1 MNDQKIENLLNLAL
15 DATEREREKSSILG
29 VGYNPAE
36 KEWELIV
43 KYTGSLA
50 RLEELG
56 LNISVVELTNEYAII
71 NIPEIYIDILA
82 SQPEIEYIEKPKNLI
97 FAVEQGRSA
106 SCINS
111 VQIPPF
117 NLFGEGVLVAVIDS
131 GVDYSHPDFRNEDG
145 TTRIVE
151 IWDQTVAG
159 NPPPPYKIGSVYTSE
174 QINLALEQTT
184 GEAMYRIVPSRDING
199 HGTGVLGIAA
209 GNGRGSRGQQRG
221 VASRSDILV
230 VKLGLP
236 GVNSFPRTTELMQAI
251 DYVIRKAIERQQP
264 ISINLSF
271 GNTYGSH
278 DGSSLLETFID
289 DISNL
294 WKTTICVGSGNEANA
309 AGHTSG
315 VLTVADGVQDV
326 ELGIGENELS
336 INIQIWKSYVDM
348 VDIAI
353 VHPSGKVAG
362 PFQELLG
369 TQRFVIEQT
378 EILVYYGEPSPYNL
392 AQEIFI
398 DLIPADTYIDSGV
411 WRIRLVPKKIVLGEF
426 DMWLPSSGSLNL
438 GTRFY
443 RPTAETTLTI
453 PATANKVITVGAYD
467 SRLLTYAS
475 FSGRGYTREY
485 NQVKPDI
492 VAPGVNIMTT
502 TPGGSYSTMTGTSF
516 AAPFVTGGAALLM
529 QYGIVQGRDPYLYG
543 EKMKAALRRGARPLQ
558 INLTYP
564 NNMLGYGALCVRD
577 SIY

>member
-15 DATEREREKSSILG
+15 DATESELEKSSILG
-29 VGYNPAE
+29 VGFNPDE

-43 KYTGSLA
+43 KYSGSLA

-56 LNISVVELTNEYAII
+56 MNISVVELTNEYAII
-71 NIPEIYIDILA
+71 IIPEIYIETLA
-82 SQPEIEYIEKPKNLI
+82 KQPEIEYIEKPKNLI
-97 FAVEQGRSA
+97 FAVEDGRVA
-106 SCINS
+106 SCVNP
-111 VQIPPF
+111 VQISPF

-131 GVDYSHPDFRNEDG
+131 GVDYLHPDFRNEDG

-184 GEAMYRIVPSRDING
+184 REAMYQIVPSRDISG

-209 GNGRGSRGQQRG
+209 GNGRGSNGQYRG

-236 GVNSFPRTTELMQAI
+236 GVDSFPRTSELMQAI
-251 DYVIRKAIERQQP
+251 DYVMRKAIERQQP

-289 DISNL
+289 DISSL
-294 WKTTICVGSGNEANA
+294 WKTTICVGSGNEGNT

-315 VLTVADGVQDV
+315 VLTVEEGVQDV
-326 ELGIGENELS
+326 ELGIAENELS
-336 INIQIWKSYVDM
+336 INIQIWKSYVDV

-353 VHPSGKVAG
+353 VHPSGKAAG

-398 DLIPADTYIDSGV
+398 DLLPSDTYIDSGV
-411 WRIRLVPKKIVLGEF
+411 WRIRLVPKKIISGNF
-426 DMWLPSSGSLNL
+426 DMWLPSSGLLNI

-453 PATANKVITVGAYD
+453 PSTANKVITVGAYD

-516 AAPFVTGGAALLM
+516 AAPFATGGAALLM

-543 EKMKAALRRGARPLQ
+543 EKMKASLRRGARPLQ
-558 INLTYP
+558 TNLTYP
-564 NNMLGYGALCVRD
+564 NNMFGYGALCVRD